1 MQHPE
6 SSVSWW
12 NKAFKISSLFRC
24 YARYFT
30 NLVPIVLFDLVNIF
44 VSEKINVI
52 QFCYNRIYVDLLYFE
67 VKVKDRFRIIA
78 FLSIH
83 DFYNVM
89 MLDTELITIR
99 LFKISRI
106 TNIYLINLIL

>member
-1 MQHPE
+1 MLRAH
-6 SSVSWW
+6 
-12 NKAFKISSLFRC
+12 
-24 YARYFT
+24 FT

-44 VSEKINVI
+44 VFEKINVI
-52 QFCYNRIYVDLLYFE
+52 HFCYNRIYVDFVRYNILAILYFE

-89 MLDTELITIR
+89 LLDT
-99 LFKISRI
+99 
-106 TNIYLINLIL
+106 